1 MNRLGYWSASVI
13 FLIALGL
20 TSTVMNASNN
30 NNKTNTLSDTINN
43 NGLECQ

>member
-13 FLIALGL
+13 FLITLGL
-20 TSTVMNASNN
+20 TLTAVNASNN
-30 NNKTNTLSDTINN
+30 NKTITLSDTINN